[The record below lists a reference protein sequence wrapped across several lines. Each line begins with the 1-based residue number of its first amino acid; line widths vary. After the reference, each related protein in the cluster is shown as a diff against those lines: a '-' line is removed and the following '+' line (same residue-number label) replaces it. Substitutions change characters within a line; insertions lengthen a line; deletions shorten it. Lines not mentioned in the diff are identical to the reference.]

1 MTHWF
6 CYHGYEWKCWCPLFL
21 GRPFLVTSRALIDV
35 EDRKFVLRVG
45 WEELVFKFLEAMK
58 NSLEFGNALFSLD
71 ATNKVV
77 SNCVQEFV
85 KKDLLREHLDQ
96 VYENREVI
104 LVYTGSRWEFEGNRT
119 SKLWKGVCRVE
130 PRQRI
135 KVKLHSSKAYSYTID

>member
-1 MTHWF
+1 M
-6 CYHGYEWKCWCPLFL
+6 
-21 GRPFLVTSRALIDV
+21 TSRALIDV

-104 LVYTGSRWEFEGNRT
+104 LVYTGSR
-119 SKLWKGVCRVE
+119 
-130 PRQRI
+130 
-135 KVKLHSSKAYSYTID
+135 